1 MYHTHT
7 LPANLKARKWQQ
19 ATSHNSSKSS
29 LLSDSEVSSAKYTP
43 PQPTMK
49 DTVETPSSITTNNNL
64 KTNRHLPCEPKTA
77 EEARFDLDH
86 NHNSLK
92 SVDCYISILKALQN
106 PPPKTLLLRNVTPSE
121 YAAALAFTSD
131 RKDYPQRAK
140 VMYFPDVQEL
150 YIMTAS
156 NIHELPIAEVLA
168 AIMEYLQAIG
178 HHRRWAVFAQG
189 QTNTSMLCGTTTV
202 IPDFRLA
209 VRTEDEEDAD
219 NVVALWVGECGFSSN
234 YDTMLCKLQ
243 NVVEHRPDVD
253 LIFIVFIEAPPWKS
267 PEEGSDIAKILRSQ
281 PLLQPLEFLPKR
293 TPTPDFAPIIS
304 QNFIW
309 LTVEEVSYHV
319 FLRGPNGIFELSPK
333 DSECAAHGEGAK
345 RLKSFMCTLLEKGNA
360 DGSDADRTT
369 TLQRL
374 RTNEATLSCD
384 WGWVAKRLYQASR
397 DTAYKRYEHWHSNN
411 PAKRKNNNQSYE
423 PSESSSHTQ
432 QAMKKQK
439 AKASKKPKG
448 RGKGKDQAPIA

>member
-1 MYHTHT
+1 MYHTRT

-43 PQPTMK
+43 PQPTTK

-64 KTNRHLPCEPKTA
+64 KTNHHLPREPKTA

-86 NHNSLK
+86 NHDSLK
-92 SVDCYISILKALQN
+92 SVDRYISILKALQN
-106 PPPKTLLLRNVTPSE
+106 PPPETLLLRNVTPSE
-121 YAAALAFTSD
+121 VT
-131 RKDYPQRAK
+131 
-140 VMYFPDVQEL
+140 YFPDVQEL

-156 NIHELPIAEVLA
+156 DIHELPIAEVLA
-168 AIMEYLQAIG
+168 AITEYLQAIG
-178 HHRRWAVFAQG
+178 HHRGRAVFAQG

-219 NVVALWVGECGFSSN
+219 NVVALWVGECGFSSD

-253 LIFIVFIEAPPWKS
+253 LVFIVSIKAPPWKS
-267 PEEGSDIAKILRSQ
+267 PEEGSDVAKILQSQ

-319 FLRGPNGIFELSPK
+319 FLHGLNGIFELLPK
-333 DSECAAHGEGAK
+333 DSECAAHGRLIPDVEMDNIDRLFQEGAK

-360 DGSDADRTT
+360 NGSDADRTA
-369 TLQRL
+369 TLQHL
-374 RTNEATLSCD
+374 RANEATLSCD
-384 WGWVAKRLYQASR
+384 WGWVAKQLYQASR
-397 DTAYKRYEHWHSNN
+397 DTAYRRYEHWHSNN
-411 PAKRKNNNQSYE
+411 PAKRKNDDQSYE

-432 QAMKKQK
+432 RAVKKQK

-448 RGKGKDQAPIA
+448 RGKGKDQAPMA